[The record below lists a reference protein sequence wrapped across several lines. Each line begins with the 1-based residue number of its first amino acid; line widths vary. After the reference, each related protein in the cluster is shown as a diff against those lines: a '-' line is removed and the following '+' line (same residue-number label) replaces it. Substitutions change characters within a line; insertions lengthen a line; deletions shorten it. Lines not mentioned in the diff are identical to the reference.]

1 MNFRLVN
8 IVTDSSTTVARITI
22 CGGSVAKRTRTTMFQ
37 QAGKPAKLLSLVFIR
52 VSAK

>member
-1 MNFRLVN
+1 MP
-8 IVTDSSTTVARITI
+8 RITA
-22 CGGSVAKRTRTTMFQ
+22 VAGFSANSTRITMFQ

>member
-1 MNFRLVN
+1 MAMVK
-8 IVTDSSTTVARITI
+8 STTVASTTP
-22 CGGSVAKRTRTTMFQ
+22 GPGFSAKRTRTTMFQ